1 MSTKL
6 PYRAKVYCN
15 LGHLISGN
23 FADTYLQQAG
33 LIFCRGSLELAG
45 LYQPDIG
52 SPVEFAYT
60 RAAGSS
66 GTAARLPRKLLV
78 LASFADPQRNVT
90 SVQIGCRLSLMRN
103 KRDTVKVVK
112 PEDSYKDETT
122 TDLPPGTTNYV
133 SPPIS
138 ANFIAAQCL
147 VATGITATG
156 ILPLS
161 NKYTVDEFDFSNGYV
176 DILGQLLES
185 EMIVGRMNDDDQ
197 LETFSLLESPASLGP
212 VIDNTNC
219 FTLSPNGPGELPA
232 EQVITV
238 YDPVP
243 FRVARIEIPP
253 LDPVTGEPVSGEEVI
268 DPGDPGGPLPPTAP
282 DPTPAVFSGQLGNK
296 GGWTRSV
303 TTGAPVK
310 FRIEYT
316 TSSGRGTFEGEY
328 SPVQSTVSTF
338 SDTLL
343 VNSVTTTTRPYAA
356 VAGKYASQ
364 ALSNG
369 RGVPTVTV
377 ESTTETNNSY
387 DRRGRL
393 RQSVVTNFISLAE
406 FAGKLDLT
414 YVFSSSDFV
423 TIPASG
429 KVIADQTVTTYQYNS
444 SFVKREVSRYV
455 NWALGQNGQQAVNAG
470 RDSFTT
476 SGDVAEFVNSV
487 IGAPAYEGTEVTVS
501 DAGPQAQKLPGPAD
515 LTRQVYGE
523 DPDAED
529 DEEPPTVESN
539 FELGAVESQTSI
551 TFRLPLSWNDY
562 FEEVNPGEWET
573 VNDKR
578 KAASLAYEYGKIQNR
593 LLLGNVKGASMQIP
607 VELMPVKPFD
617 PIYLQIGGL
626 TGQYRANGM
635 SYTFNR
641 DGIVGQI
648 DALFWQATGQTGT
661 PGPAWFPLPPGVS
674 SLPTTPASTVNGSPA
689 PANSGSLPGGWN
701 PAAPDLGALFGAL
714 PTGSAPVFP
723 TVLNAP
729 NGLAP
734 FNEIVPIQAV
744 TRAVFEV
751 VDYPYSL
758 TPFPDADMDLVAR
771 ALLEIEEAA
780 IVLLTSPLATFTFA
794 GIAPAVYAPGYVPV
808 PLTELTIAAL
818 TPEVTGS
825 AYVDVPVSE
834 FVLAAPL
841 VTVAA
846 VQIIDVPLVTLT
858 FTASVPTVGTNA
870 DPNFADVSLLL
881 PMNGTNGST
890 TIPDVSNNAFT
901 VTAFNGAEIR
911 TAQSK
916 WGGSSLFF
924 DGTNDY
930 CTVPGDADFTFTGD
944 FSVQGWVYLTEVRNG
959 FDRVMLE
966 VGTFSNGVLIRTDI
980 TGSDM
985 VIVNGTNLGDANSF
999 WVQDTW
1005 QWVSLTRSGT
1015 AVEFA
1020 IDGTVRLTGTISGT
1034 VNSTGGGVSIGRLS
1048 GFGGVQYYKGYQQD
1062 LRITKGVARSH
1073 AVPTAAL
1080 PTS

>member
-1 MSTKL
+1 MTTYL
-6 PYRAKVYCN
+6 PYRAQVYCN

-33 LIFCRGSLELAG
+33 LIFCRGSVELAG

-60 RAAGSS
+60 RTAGTS

-78 LASFADPQRNVT
+78 LASFANPLRNVT

-112 PEDSYKDETT
+112 PSDSYKDATA

-138 ANFIAAQCL
+138 ANYIAAQCL

-156 ILPLS
+156 LLPLS
-161 NKYTVDEFDFSNGYV
+161 NQYTVDEFDFSNGYV

-185 EMIVGRMNDDDQ
+185 EMIVGRMNDNDR
-197 LETFSLLESPASLGP
+197 LETFSLLNAPASLGP
-212 VIDNTNC
+212 VINETNC

-243 FRVARIEIPP
+243 LRVAKIVIPA

-268 DPGDPGGPLPPTAP
+268 DPGDPGGPLAPNAP
-282 DPTPAVFSGQLGNK
+282 DPTPPTPAVFSGQLGNK

-316 TSSGRGTFEGEY
+316 TGGGRGTFEGEY

-343 VNSVTTTTRPYAA
+343 SKSVTTTTRPYVA

-369 RGVPTVTV
+369 RSVPTVTV

-387 DRRGRL
+387 DKKGQL

-406 FAGKLDLT
+406 FAGRLDLT
-414 YVFSSSDFV
+414 YVFSSSDFA
-423 TIPASG
+423 TFPASG
-429 KVIADQTVTTYQYNS
+429 KVIADQTVTTYQYS
-444 SFVKREVSRYV
+444 STFVKREVSRYV

-470 RDSFTT
+470 RDSFIT

-487 IGAPAYEGTEVTVS
+487 TGAPAYEGTEVTVS
-501 DAGPQAQKLPGPAD
+501 DAGPQAQKLPGAAQ
-515 LTRQVYGE
+515 LTREVYGE
-523 DPDAED
+523 DPEAGG
-529 DEEPPTVESN
+529 DEEEPTTESN

-551 TFRLPLSWNDY
+551 TFKLPLTWNDY

-578 KAASLAYEYGKIQNR
+578 KAESLAYEYGKIQNR

-607 VELMPVKPFD
+607 VELMPAKPFD

-635 SYTFNR
+635 AYTFNR
-641 DGIVGQI
+641 NGIVGQI

-661 PGPAWFPLPPGVS
+661 PGPLWFPVPPAVTVLPAA
-674 SLPTTPASTVNGSPA
+674 PAVTVNGSPA

-701 PAAPDLGALFGAL
+701 PAAPDLGALFGGL
-714 PTGSAPVFP
+714 PTGVAPVYP
-723 TVLNAP
+723 TVLDAP
-729 NGLAP
+729 AGLNP
-734 FNEIVPIQAV
+734 FTEIVPLLAI
-744 TRAVFEV
+744 TRSVLSV
-751 VDYPYSL
+751 VSVPYSL
-758 TPFPDADMDLVAR
+758 VPQSATADMVTHSPFVGLQVVLV
-771 ALLEIEEAA
+771 EAP
-780 IVLLTSPLATFTFA
+780 VTSLTLAAFA
-794 GIAPAVYAPGYVPV
+794 PTVYAPVIVRV
-808 PLTELTIAAL
+808 PLTTLT
-818 TPEVTGS
+818 
-825 AYVDVPVSE
+825 
-834 FVLAAPL
+834 LAAFAPTLNLRSVPL
-841 VTVAA
+841 TTLIMTTVAPT
-846 VQIIDVPLVTLT
+846 VIGSPVVTVPLVTLAIAT
-858 FTASVPTVGTNA
+858 VAPSLSPYNVLALSPVAWWDASDASTITITSSAVSQWNDKSGNSWNLTQSTSTQRPTIDSAAVNGRDAMLWPTAANDDFLSSASGYFEFIECYAVVSFAGSSFTGTDLNGLLNPNTDDVGTWITGTEATTALDNA
-870 DPNFADVSLLL
+870 
-881 PMNGTNGST
+881 
-890 TIPDVSNNAFT
+890 T
-901 VTAFNGAEIR
+901 VAVYINEN
-911 TAQSK
+911 
-916 WGGSSLFF
+916 
-924 DGTNDY
+924 DGTNRTSDLW
-930 CTVPGDADFTFTGD
+930 P
-944 FSVQGWVYLTEVRNG
+944 E
-959 FDRVMLE
+959 LE
-966 VGTFSNGVLIRTDI
+966 STCLIRCRPSGALYT
-980 TGSDM
+980 SDGVVVGKYKSEALSNTSWRGRVCEM
-985 VIVNGTNLGDANSF
+985 IAFQTELPSGDRADLQTYLVNKWG
-999 WVQDTW
+999 
-1005 QWVSLTRSGT
+1005 
-1015 AVEFA
+1015 
-1020 IDGTVRLTGTISGT
+1020 I
-1034 VNSTGGGVSIGRLS
+1034 
-1048 GFGGVQYYKGYQQD
+1048 
-1062 LRITKGVARSH
+1062 
-1073 AVPTAAL
+1073 
-1080 PTS
+1080 